1 MSSQQSTPRQM
12 TPVLMDNEE
21 VTTST
26 SAHESELVHPRNRL
40 VSDVFTDSEEQRS
53 LPSRPQSPN
62 HAEPLERNEQPQG
75 SHFAFKNPNLARE
88 FHPKI
93 DGTPVLDDWGTF
105 GTQSAF
111 ETAELLYVKTRM
123 SEGNIDSLMDLWNQ
137 TGDAPF
143 STHED
148 LYNAIDAL
156 SLGDIP
162 WESFL
167 VQYHDDEIPDPNRP
181 RPQWMSDVHEV
192 FYRNPRL
199 VVRDMLMNPDFNQGM
214 DFAPHRVFDESDNRQ
229 YDNMMSGNWVWDQAD
244 EIAED
249 ASTHGS
255 MFVPIILGSDKTTV
269 SVATGHTEYYPLY
282 LSIGNLHNNIRHAHR
297 GGVMLIGFL
306 AIAKTEKQYS
316 NSAEFRRFRRQLF
329 HTSLARILSPL
340 QPGMSVPEVVL
351 CADGHYRWA
360 IYGLGPYI
368 ADYPEQVLIS
378 GIVQNWCPRCTAH
391 KDDLDASSSIPRT
404 TEHNKDIGELL
415 NLGEL
420 WREYGLV
427 GDVEPFTSEFP
438 RANIHELLSPDLL
451 HQLIKGTFKD
461 HLVEWVNAY
470 IQKKH
475 PGAAGQAILDD
486 IDRRMAAAPSFTD
499 LRRFPQGRGFKQW
512 TGDDSKALMKVYLSA
527 IEGYVPNQMLRAI
540 GAFLEFCYIA
550 RHDAI
555 TEKTLEDLEDA
566 LARFHRYRKVFQD
579 EGIRAGFSLPRQH
592 AASHY
597 PEMIR
602 LFGAPNGLCSSI
614 TEAKHIKA
622 VKEPWR
628 RSNRNKPLKQMLLT
642 NQRLDKL
649 AAARVYFTALGKLER
664 SKLGTSLKM
673 IDLKGSLDDI
683 STDINQPRFSELVR
697 KFLYFQL
704 ATNHSESEAESDV
717 ALSDLPLLRSLV
729 VYLHHSAS
737 SIFFAPSDH
746 CGIQGMRNE
755 QIRSTYAWR
764 KGASRQDC
772 ILVDT
777 SGGGDKGLPMCGY
790 TIGRALLLFSF
801 TYAGKF
807 CPCALVW
814 WFVLS
819 DDLGRRDKDTGM
831 YLVERE
837 YRDHQPH
844 LAVIHTDTILRPV
857 HLVPYFGKEPV
868 PRDLSHDDSLN
879 YFQLFYVN
887 KFADHHSFELL

>member
-26 SAHESELVHPRNRL
+26 SAHESELAHPRNCL

-75 SHFAFKNPNLARE
+75 SHFAFKNPNLACE

-192 FYRNPRL
+192 FYRNPWL

-282 LSIGNLHNNIRHAHR
+282 LSIGNLHNNIQRAHR
-297 GGVMLIGFL
+297 
-306 AIAKTEKQYS
+306 AKTEKQYS

-555 TEKTLEDLEDA
+555 TEKTLEDLEDV

-683 STDINQPRFSELVR
+683 STDINQPRFSELVH

>member
-26 SAHESELVHPRNRL
+26 SAHESELAHPRNRL

-93 DGTPVLDDWGTF
+93 D
-105 GTQSAF
+105 AF

-282 LSIGNLHNNIRHAHR
+282 LSIGNLHNNIRRAHR